1 MYLLTISL
9 AKEKDLTLIYDLT
22 IFSKHKDWHSFDIS
36 TSPFSIMLHHKL
48 FKREEIKSS
57 YTILSTYRRPR
68 RVILSLFVCFL
79 KTNSDNSAM
88 LVTHEWRGQTQPLDS
103 ERMYWYASVDLL
115 IDDIKVSI
123 SLFLVEFH
131 LEQFLLFWYI
141 HRIT

>member
-9 AKEKDLTLIYDLT
+9 AKEKDLILIYDLT

-79 KTNSDNSAM
+79 KTNSDNSS
-88 LVTHEWRGQTQPLDS
+88 HEWRGQSQPLDS
-103 ERMYWYASVDLL
+103 EKMYWYASVDLL